1 MVMPSIDPDT
11 TPLYYLD
18 NFRYLI
24 TFVAA
29 RYHNLLNAREK
40 LFLTRFSDLPLPAQA
55 LYVRLLQRKGPYFR
69 VDKIRYAEIPAIE
82 ASLESL
88 CQQSFAIT
96 CGLDH
101 THVQVAMRNK
111 VELLELLPSGQSKPS
126 QLNRSQVVSLIVAGD
141 VEVHR
146 LNIVRLGFLDIL
158 DRFNF
163 LFFGNSNQ
171 NLNEFVLHEIGVMP
185 YEDYAID
192 SAKLFRQRSDIDD
205 ALCLNKIN
213 RLARKLGAEIMEATR
228 KPRKLPAPEAIANP
242 ALRATYSLQLGALID
257 ILPARPAAGF
267 LSNQFDRLVLKLA
280 GYCERLDNLPTARR
294 LYELTQLPP
303 AREKLGRLYQKIN
316 ALDALQQ
323 LCVAMLA
330 DPKTEAETVFAEKKL
345 IKLASATAADNQLR
359 VQSGRPATLASKSA
373 IKPAVNIETIAFALR
388 DDDSIES
395 QVIDWYGT
403 QNKPAQFV
411 ENHLFTGLFGL
422 ACWDIIFSPV
432 PGAFF
437 HPFQRGPADLYSG
450 QFRQARRLAFD
461 KRFRELLRQGQL
473 ENQISQCFNEKFGRI
488 NPFVNWRRI
497 ALSDFC
503 RFAEAIDAAA
513 LIQVFGRILDD
524 PRHHCSGFP
533 DLLVWHGNQF
543 ELVEVKGPGDRLQDH
558 QRRWQQFFLEI
569 GLPAKVLHVASQND
583 SDESG
588 AAASFR
594 HA

>member
-1 MVMPSIDPDT
+1 MVMPSNDPDT
-11 TPLYYLD
+11 TPFYYLD

-40 LFLTRFSDLPLPAQA
+40 IFLTRFSDLPLSAQA

-69 VDKIRYAEIPAIE
+69 VDKIRYTEISAIE

-88 CQQSFAIT
+88 CQQDFAISS
-96 CGLDH
+96 GLNQ
-101 THVQVAMRNK
+101 THVQIAMRNK
-111 VELLELLPSGQSKPS
+111 TELLELLPSDQCKPS

-141 VEVHR
+141 VEVPE

-158 DRFNF
+158 DRFSF

-185 YEDYAID
+185 YEEYAID

-205 ALCLNKIN
+205 ALCLNMIK

-228 KPRKLPAPEAIANP
+228 KPRKLPAPEAIASP
-242 ALRATYSLQLGALID
+242 AQRATYSLQLDALID

-267 LSNQFDRLVLKLA
+267 LSNQFDSLVLKLA
-280 GYCERLDNLPTARR
+280 GYCERLENLATARR
-294 LYELTQLPP
+294 LYGLTQLPP

-316 ALDALQQ
+316 ELDALQQ

-330 DPKTEAETVFAEKKL
+330 DPKTEAEAVFAEKKL
-345 IKLASATAADNQLR
+345 IKLASATADNHFR
-359 VQSGRPATLASKSA
+359 VPAGRPAAPASKSA
-373 IKPAVNIETIAFALR
+373 LKPTVSVETIAFAVR
-388 DDDSIES
+388 EEESIES
-395 QVIDWYGT
+395 QVIDWYET
-403 QNKPAQFV
+403 QNKQAQFV

-450 QFRQARRLAFD
+450 QFRQARHLAFD
-461 KRFRELLRQGQL
+461 KRFTELLRQGQL
-473 ENQISQCFNEKFGRI
+473 EIQISHCFDEKFGRI

-503 RFAEAIDAAA
+503 RFAEAIDP
-513 LIQVFGRILDD
+513 LLLTQVFGRILDD

-569 GLPAKVLHVASQND
+569 GLPAKVLHVVDQND

-588 AAASFR
+588 AEASFR

>member
-24 TFVAA
+24 AFVAA

-40 LFLTRFSDLPLPAQA
+40 LFLTRFSDLPLSAQA

-82 ASLESL
+82 ASVESL
-88 CQQSFAIT
+88 CQQDFAISI
-96 CGLDH
+96 GLNQ

-111 VELLELLPSGQSKPS
+111 TELLELLPSDQCNPS
-126 QLNRSQVVSLIVAGD
+126 QLNRSQVVSLIVAGV
-141 VEVHR
+141 VEVPR
-146 LNIVRLGFLDIL
+146 LKLVRLGFLDIL

-185 YEDYAID
+185 YEAYAID
-192 SAKLFRQRSDIDD
+192 SAQLFRQRSDIDD
-205 ALCLNKIN
+205 ALCLNMIK
-213 RLARKLGAEIMEATR
+213 RLARKLGAEIMEAAR
-228 KPRKLPAPEAIANP
+228 KTRKLPALDAIASP
-242 ALRATYSLQLGALID
+242 AQRATYSLQLDALID

-267 LSNQFDRLVLKLA
+267 LSNQFDSLVLKLA
-280 GYCERLDNLPTARR
+280 GYCERLGNLATARR
-294 LYELTQLPP
+294 LYGLTQLPP

-316 ALDALQQ
+316 DLDALQQ

-330 DPKTEAETVFAEKKL
+330 DPKTEAEAVFAEKIL
-345 IKLASATAADNQLR
+345 LKLASATADNHFR
-359 VQSGRPATLASKSA
+359 VPAGRPAAPASKSA
-373 IKPAVNIETIAFALR
+373 IKPAVNIETIAFAVR
-388 DDDSIES
+388 AEDSIES

-403 QNKPAQFV
+403 QNKQAQFV

-432 PGAFF
+432 SGAFF

-461 KRFRELLRQGQL
+461 NRFRELLGQGQL
-473 ENQISQCFNEKFGRI
+473 EIQISQCFDEKFGRI

-503 RFAEAIDAAA
+503 RFSGAIDPLV

-524 PRHHCSGFP
+524 PKYHCSGFP

-558 QRRWQQFFLEI
+558 QRRWQQFFLKI
-569 GLPAKVLHVASQND
+569 GLPSKVLHVVDQND

-588 AAASFR
+588 AVASFR